1 MKNKQGQVSVSDMK
15 SRNTLFPAIFWGILI
30 FVCIIYTYLKI
41 TSGNSFESNVLGL
54 LPDKLIPV
62 ENKKVSDQLKK
73 QVERRF
79 IILLKGENSTEGL
92 KLAKTLKEQIQ
103 TVPGVMISAPDSQ
116 RGKIIKDFYFPF
128 RHQLLSQEIRNQ
140 LLTLSPKQI
149 ANNRLQELYSPIKS
163 YSPYQLGDDPF
174 NLGGSWIQ
182 SIVSFDSRFI
192 ATEIPSVVEDKEPW
206 YLIYGEIQKSP
217 FEMEL
222 QKHLLSLLDDFRN
235 QRDSQRLE
243 MLTSGLVFHAAHAA
257 RVAQS
262 EISTVG
268 LGSLLAVVAL
278 VLIIFR
284 SIKNFF
290 FVLFILASSSL
301 FAISVT
307 WLFFDKVHLVTIAF
321 GSTLLGL
328 AADYSFHFLVK
339 MRSTGSSLRAREILF
354 KGLILSCLSSV
365 AAYLL
370 QLFSPFPGLQQ
381 FAIFVA
387 SGLMAGC
394 ITVLIFG
401 VLYKPSSPTTIQAAR
416 VYGVLVEPVYRRVG
430 SMGIWI
436 MATVLVITL
445 LAILNLYRQGVVDD
459 VRLLNT
465 SGSQLIKSEQ
475 KVQELLGR
483 FSGQRYFLVEGQ
495 SSQQVLERV
504 ELLEKY
510 IGDKNQDK
518 AKQVL
523 VSPTSVVPSLQQQ
536 KSDYRLI
543 QNKIFSEK
551 GAMAML
557 CKALQSDCKWA
568 NPQSVFNPE
577 LSPDNVPRLLASLSP
592 SVDLL
597 KNNTAVVFLRGTPLD
612 SKATITDLQV
622 PGVTYI
628 DQVENLTSILK
639 NYRLQVS
646 WLLGAFF
653 AFLVVFSLFI
663 FSRKGIIVIITA
675 TFSSIIALSVSAGT
689 GITLFHVLALL
700 LVIGISVDTAV
711 FFITPGL
718 DQETWMAST
727 LACFTSVIAFGLL
740 SLSQIPFL
748 KQFGSVVFIGLI
760 CAWLIAPLIYYLVEH
775 FEKPKE
781 LSGLIK

>member
-1 MKNKQGQVSVSDMK
+1 MQN
-15 SRNTLFPAIFWGILI
+15 RNILFPALFWGMLI
-30 FVCIIYTYLKI
+30 FVCVIYSYLKI

-62 ENKKVSDQLKK
+62 ENQKVSDQLKK

-79 IILLKGENSTEGL
+79 VILLKGESSAEGL
-92 KLAKTLKEQIQ
+92 QLAKTLKEQIQ
-103 TVPGVMISAPDSQ
+103 RVPGVTISGPDSQ
-116 RGKIIKDFYFPF
+116 RGKLIKDFYFPF
-128 RHQLLSQEIRNQ
+128 RHQLLTREMRNQ
-140 LLTLSPKQI
+140 LLTLSPEQI
-149 ANNRLQELYSPIKS
+149 ANNRLQALYSPVRS

-174 NLGGSWIQ
+174 NLGGNWIQ
-182 SIVSFDSRFI
+182 SIISFDSRFV
-192 ATEIPSVVEDKEPW
+192 ATEIPSVTEEKEAW
-206 YLIYGEIQKSP
+206 YLIYGELQKSP
-217 FEMEL
+217 FEMGL
-222 QKHLLSLLDDFRN
+222 QQHLLSLLDDFKKQHGNRK
-235 QRDSQRLE
+235 SE

-257 RVAQS
+257 KVAQS

-268 LGSLLAVVAL
+268 IGSLLAVVAL

-290 FVLFILASSSL
+290 FVLFILAASSL

-339 MRSTGSSLRAREILF
+339 MRATGNALKARKILF
-354 KGLILSCLSSV
+354 KGIILSCLTSV
-365 AAYLL
+365 AAYFL

-381 FAIFVA
+381 FAVFVA
-387 SGLMAGC
+387 SGLVAGC

-401 VLYKPSSPTTIQAAR
+401 VLYQPSSPTAIQAGR
-416 VYGVLVEPVYRRVG
+416 VYKAIIEPAYRRVAG
-430 SMGIWI
+430 MGFRII
-436 MATVLVITL
+436 TTVLVITI

-465 SGSQLIKSEQ
+465 SGSQLIQSEQ
-475 KVQELLGR
+475 KVQQLLGH
-483 FSGQRYFLVEGQ
+483 FSGQRYFLIEGG

-510 IGDKNQDK
+510 ISGKSRNHADRI
-518 AKQVL
+518 L
-523 VSPTSVVPSLQQQ
+523 ISPTSVVPSLQQQ
-536 KSDYRLI
+536 QSDYRLI
-543 QNKIFSEK
+543 QNRIFSEE
-551 GAMAML
+551 GTMVIL
-557 CKALQSDCKWA
+557 CKALKSDCRWA
-568 NPQSVFNPE
+568 NPQSEFNPE
-577 LSPDNVPRLLASLSP
+577 LSPDNIPRLLASLSP

-597 KNNTAVVFLRGTPLD
+597 KNNTAVVFLRGIPLD
-612 SKATITDLQV
+612 NKTALTDLQV

-646 WLLGAFF
+646 WLLGGFYT
-653 AFLVVFSLFI
+653 FLVIFSLFI
-663 FSRKGIIVIITA
+663 FSGKGIIVIVTV
-675 TFSSIIALSVSAGT
+675 TFSSIIALSVSAGN

-748 KQFGSVVFIGLI
+748 QQFGSVVFIGLI
-760 CAWLIAPLIYYLVEH
+760 CTWLIAPLIYYLMEH
-775 FEKPKE
+775 FEKQKE
-781 LSGLIK
+781 PSGLIK

>member
-1 MKNKQGQVSVSDMK
+1 MKNKQGQVSVSDMQN
-15 SRNTLFPAIFWGILI
+15 RNTIFPAIFWGILI
-30 FVCIIYTYLKI
+30 FVCVIYSYLKI

-62 ENKKVSDQLKK
+62 ENQKVSDQLKK

-79 IILLKGENSTEGL
+79 IILLKGESSTEGL
-92 KLAKTLKEQIQ
+92 ELAKTLKEQIQ
-103 TVPGVMISAPDSQ
+103 TVPGIMISAPDSR

-128 RHQLLSQEIRNQ
+128 RHQLLSQEMRNQ
-140 LLTLSPKQI
+140 LLTLSPQQI
-149 ANNRLQELYSPIKS
+149 ANNRLQTLYSPVRS

-174 NLGGSWIQ
+174 NLGGNWIQ
-182 SIVSFDSRFI
+182 SIVSFDSRFV
-192 ATEIPSVVEDKEPW
+192 ATEIPSVTEEKEAW
-206 YLIYGEIQKSP
+206 YLIYGELQLSP
-217 FEMEL
+217 FELGL
-222 QKHLLSLLDDFRN
+222 QKHLLSLLEDFKK
-235 QRDSQRLE
+235 QHASQKLE
-243 MLTSGLVFHAAHAA
+243 VLTSGLVFHAAHAA
-257 RVAQS
+257 KVAQS

-268 LGSLLAVVAL
+268 FGSLLAIVAL
-278 VLIIFR
+278 VLIVFR

-339 MRSTGSSLRAREILF
+339 MRATGSALKAREILF

-381 FAIFVA
+381 FAVFVA
-387 SGLMAGC
+387 SGLVAGC
-394 ITVLIFG
+394 ITVMIFG
-401 VLYKPSSPTTIQAAR
+401 VLYKPTSPTAIQAGR
-416 VYGVLVEPVYRRVG
+416 VYGVLIEPAYRRVAG
-430 SMGIWI
+430 IGIWI
-436 MATVLVITL
+436 VATVLVITL

-465 SGSQLIKSEQ
+465 SGSRLIKSEQ
-475 KVQELLGR
+475 KVQQLLGR
-483 FSGQRYFLVEGQ
+483 FSGQRYFLIEGQ

-510 IGDKNQDK
+510 ISGKTRNNADRI
-518 AKQVL
+518 L

-536 KSDYRLI
+536 QSDHRLI
-543 QNKIFSEK
+543 QRKIFSEE
-551 GAMAML
+551 GAMAIL
-557 CKALQSDCKWA
+557 CKALQSDCRWA
-568 NPQSVFNPE
+568 NPQSEFNPE
-577 LSPDNVPRLLASLSP
+577 LSPDNIPRLLASLSP

-612 SKATITDLQV
+612 SKTAITDLHV
-622 PGVTYI
+622 PGVTYV

-646 WLLGAFF
+646 WLLGGFY
-653 AFLVVFSLFI
+653 AFLVIFSLFI
-663 FSRKGIIVIITA
+663 FSWKGIIVIVTA

-718 DQETWMAST
+718 DQETWVAST

-781 LSGLIK
+781 SSGLIK